1 MTERLE
7 KLHQKLVEQG
17 MSPERFNISY
27 VSAAEGLIFA
37 KKMKMMDKQIAEIGV
52 EKIKAETELL
62 RPGIEQIFR
71 KKGIIG

>member
-7 KLHQKLVEQG
+7 NLHKKLVEQG

-37 KKMKMMDKQIAEIGV
+37 NKMKMMDKQITEIGK
-52 EKIKAETELL
+52 EKIFAETEKL
-62 RPGIEQIFR
+62 RPGIEAIFK
-71 KKGIIG
+71 KKGII

>member
-7 KLHQKLVEQG
+7 KLHKKLVEQG

-37 KKMKMMDKQIAEIGV
+37 KKMKMMDQQIIDLGK
-52 EKIKAETELL
+52 EKIIEENNKL
-62 RPGIEQIFR
+62 RPGLEKAFK
-71 KKGIIG
+71 KKGLL